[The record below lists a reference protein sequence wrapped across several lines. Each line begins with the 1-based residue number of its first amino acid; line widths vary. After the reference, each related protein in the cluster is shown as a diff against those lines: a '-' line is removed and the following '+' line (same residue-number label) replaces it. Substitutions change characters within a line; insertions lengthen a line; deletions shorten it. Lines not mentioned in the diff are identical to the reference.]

1 LLLIG
6 VEFEFASNL
15 VHGFATHFV
24 DALIAPA
31 SGMLAVAAACGE
43 TAQNQG
49 DGCEAHKAAF
59 DPRFHD
65 FCPFKDMLNIMLIMQ
80 IASAYW
86 VSVRLRF
93 ISFCI
98 SQSLNYL
105 RNLKVYM
112 TSS

>member
-1 LLLIG
+1 
-6 VEFEFASNL
+6 
-15 VHGFATHFV
+15 
-24 DALIAPA
+24 
-31 SGMLAVAAACGE
+31 
-43 TAQNQG
+43 
-49 DGCEAHKAAF
+49 
-59 DPRFHD
+59 
-65 FCPFKDMLNIMLIMQ
+65 MLNIMLIMQ
-80 IASAYW
+80 ISSPYW